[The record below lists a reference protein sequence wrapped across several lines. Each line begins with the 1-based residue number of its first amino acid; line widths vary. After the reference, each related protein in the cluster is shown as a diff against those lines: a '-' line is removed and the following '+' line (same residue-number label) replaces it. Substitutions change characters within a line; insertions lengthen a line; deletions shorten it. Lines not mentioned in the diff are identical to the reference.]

1 MHRNVRMHIMNVP
14 IGYLPYLAH
23 PDWTVRRRS
32 GFLTP
37 TFVMNTDLGL
47 VTSIPYFQVI
57 DETRDVEFTPY
68 VFSIEEKLLRTRYRQ
83 KWDNSEAGVIWSPPM
98 SKPIRNGVRTS
109 PPSMLHTA
117 RGLATDGM

>member
-57 DETRDVEFTPY
+57 DETRDIEFTPFKY
-68 VFSIEEKLLRTRYRQ
+68 QHRGAALTHPIQAEMGQLRSRDKSDHRQ
-83 KWDNSEAGVIWSPPM
+83 C
-98 SKPIRNGVRTS
+98 RN
-109 PPSMLHTA
+109 L
-117 RGLATDGM
+117 